1 MNLKALFLLLIIIPI
16 LSGCWSK
23 KELNDLAVISALGID
38 KNDNGEYVG
47 TFQIINPAN
56 VTGGTQGGGGGGGQ
70 GPSVSVFT
78 STGKNLVEMSRRAST
93 KISRKLYY
101 AHTNLLVISEEL
113 AKDEGINKIFDA
125 FVRDPEF
132 RTTATVV
139 IAHDTNASD
148 IVKTLT
154 AVDKIPANKVI
165 KTLKFTEKRWGQHL
179 NTNIQEVVKNL
190 LSNGREPVISGFRMV
205 GNAEQGKKVVNIQ
218 QTALDTILQAD
229 GLAIFKEGK
238 LVNWYQGKPA
248 RGILWVLDKI
258 KATDVNI
265 SWKKEKDAIA
275 YQVIRQK
282 TKIVADTK
290 NNRPHITIQVR
301 AEGDIG
307 EVTVPVTLNDPKVLF
322 KIEEALEKEI
332 GNEIEEAVYQ
342 AKEDKTDIFG
352 FGEAVHRSNPVLWK
366 KIKGDWDDVHFSEL
380 KIVVKVD
387 AFIRRTGMVKNSHL
401 SEMNK

>member
-23 KELNDLAVISALGID
+23 KELNDLALISALGID
-38 KNDNGEYVG
+38 KNDKGEYVG

-56 VTGGTQGGGGGGGQ
+56 VTGGMQGGGGGQ

-93 KISRKLYY
+93 KISRRLYY
-101 AHTNLLVISEEL
+101 AHTNLLIISEEL
-113 AKDEGINKIFDA
+113 AKEEGINKMFDA
-125 FVRDPEF
+125 LVRDPEF
-132 RTTATVV
+132 RSTATVV

-165 KTLKFTEKRWGQHL
+165 KTLKFTERRWGEHL
-179 NTNIQEVVKNL
+179 NVNIQEVVKNL
-190 LSNGREPVISGFRMV
+190 LSSGKEPVISGFRLV
-205 GNAEQGKKVVNIQ
+205 GNKEQGKKMENIQ
-218 QTALDTILQAD
+218 QTALDAFLQAE

-238 LVNWYQGKPA
+238 LVNWHQGKPA

-258 KATDVNI
+258 KATDVNV
-265 SWKKEKDAIA
+265 SWEKEKDAIA

-282 TKIVADTK
+282 TKISADMK
-290 NNRPHITIQVR
+290 NNRPHISIHVR

-307 EVTVPVTLNDPKVLF
+307 EVTVPVTLNDPNVLF
-322 KIEEALEKEI
+322 KIEELLEKEI
-332 GNEIEEAVYQ
+332 MKEIKEAVRL

-352 FGEAVHRSNPVLWK
+352 FGDAVYRSNPVEWK
-366 KIKGDWDDVHFSEL
+366 KLKNDWNDVHFPEV
-380 KIVVKVD
+380 KVDVKVD
-387 AFIRRTGMVKNSHL
+387 AFIRRTGMLKKPPL
-401 SEMNK
+401 SEMDK

>member
-1 MNLKALFLLLIIIPI
+1 MNLKVLFLLLSIIPI

-23 KELNDLAVISALGID
+23 KELNDLALISALGID

-56 VTGGTQGGGGGGGQ
+56 VTGGTQGGGGGQ

-93 KISRKLYY
+93 KISRRLYY

-113 AKDEGINKIFDA
+113 AKEEGINKLFDA
-125 FVRDPEF
+125 LVRDPEF

-139 IAHDTNASD
+139 IANDTNASD

-165 KTLKFTEKRWGQHL
+165 KTLKFTERRWGEHL
-179 NTNIQEVVKNL
+179 NVNIQEVIKNL
-190 LSNGREPVISGFRMV
+190 LSSGKEPVISGFRLV
-205 GNAEQGKKVVNIQ
+205 GNKEQGKKMENIQ
-218 QTALDTILQAD
+218 QTALDAFLQAE

-238 LVNWYQGKPA
+238 LVNWHQGKPA

-258 KATDVNI
+258 KATDVNV
-265 SWKKEKDAIA
+265 SWENEKDAIA

-282 TKIVADTK
+282 TKISADMK
-290 NNRPHITIQVR
+290 NNRPHISIHVR

-307 EVTVPVTLNDPKVLF
+307 EVTVPVTLNDPNVLF
-322 KIEEALEKEI
+322 KIEELLEKEI
-332 GNEIEEAVYQ
+332 MKEIKEAVQ
-342 AKEDKTDIFG
+342 LAKEDKTDIFG
-352 FGEAVHRSNPVLWK
+352 FGDAVYRSNPVEWK
-366 KIKGDWDDVHFSEL
+366 KLKNDWNDVHFPEV
-380 KIVVKVD
+380 KADVKVD
-387 AFIRRTGMVKNSHL
+387 AFIRRTGMIKKPHL
-401 SEMNK
+401 SEMDK

>member
-23 KELNDLAVISALGID
+23 KELNDLALISALGID
-38 KNDNGEYVG
+38 KNDKGEYVG

-56 VTGGTQGGGGGGGQ
+56 VTGGMQGGGGGQ

-93 KISRKLYY
+93 KISRRLYY
-101 AHTNLLVISEEL
+101 AHTNLLIISEEL
-113 AKDEGINKIFDA
+113 AKEEGINKMFDA
-125 FVRDPEF
+125 LVRDPEF
-132 RTTATVV
+132 RSTATVV

-165 KTLKFTEKRWGQHL
+165 KTLKFTERRWGEHL
-179 NTNIQEVVKNL
+179 NVNIQEVVKNL
-190 LSNGREPVISGFRMV
+190 LSSGKEPVISGFRLV
-205 GNAEQGKKVVNIQ
+205 GNKEQGKKMENIQ
-218 QTALDTILQAD
+218 QTALDAFLQAE

-238 LVNWYQGKPA
+238 LVNWHQGKPA

-258 KATDVNI
+258 KATDVNV
-265 SWKKEKDAIA
+265 SWEKEKDAIA

-282 TKIVADTK
+282 TKISADMK
-290 NNRPHITIQVR
+290 NNRPHISIHVR

-307 EVTVPVTLNDPKVLF
+307 EVTVPVTLNDSNVLF
-322 KIEEALEKEI
+322 KIEKLLEKEI
-332 GNEIEEAVYQ
+332 LKEIKNAVQ
-342 AKEDKTDIFG
+342 LAKEDKTDIFG
-352 FGEAVHRSNPVLWK
+352 FGDAVYRSNPVEWK
-366 KIKGDWDDVHFSEL
+366 KLKNDWNDVHFPEV
-380 KIVVKVD
+380 KVDVKVD
-387 AFIRRTGMVKNSHL
+387 AFIRRTGMLKKPPL
-401 SEMNK
+401 SEMDK